1 LRESAAEMVNLE
13 GVANTNPD
21 MLTLNNSLSNIHL
34 DKEALAQRDEE
45 AQFLRQLE
53 QEKLPGM
60 VKSKWALTYK
70 LKMDKAIEDAL
81 DHEEEVAEKVKTKG
95 RFQIQA
101 CTNAGNWIRDR
112 QWIYLANPRLK
123 AVEEQREKFDTA
135 LLDKRREQKLIQ
147 YMALEQQYN
156 IVVKKPKGAG

>member
-1 LRESAAEMVNLE
+1 LEGLQEEPDVDLKASGAKKSVRESKDVRGSKLSKDVRASNKSGPSGPSGSVLRESAAEMVNLE
-13 GVANTNPD
+13 GVNGNPD

-45 AQFLRQLE
+45 AQFLRQLD

-112 QWIYLANPRLK
+112 
-123 AVEEQREKFDTA
+123 
-135 LLDKRREQKLIQ
+135 
-147 YMALEQQYN
+147 
-156 IVVKKPKGAG
+156 